1 MPCMQCRVGVPH
13 PPSRQLSLV
22 SLPHTLRR
30 YGPGP
35 EHGGDHEHEALRSVQ
50 LAGSPLPLGPG
61 SAAKQ
66 ERQGLV
72 NIAASSSRQ
81 GW

>member
-1 MPCMQCRVGVPH
+1 MTPALPEHLILTRRP
-13 PPSRQLSLV
+13 PPS
-22 SLPHTLRR
+22 PTHTPS

-35 EHGGDHEHEALRSVQ
+35 EHGGDHEHEALQSVQ

-61 SAAKQ
+61 SAAKA
-66 ERQGLV
+66 ERAGLINV
-72 NIAASSSRQ
+72 AASSSRQ